1 MSTRIGPAFQRGRRV
16 IQLHGPRSI
25 VPARREGE
33 RLITQGRVSVDG
45 TIVTELG
52 TQVVL
57 GEQVVHVDGKLVELR
72 PVRWIAMY
80 KPSGY
85 LTTRKDDRDRPTVYS
100 LLPDGF
106 GELFYV
112 GRLDRLTE
120 GLLIFTNE
128 GETAHR
134 LLHPSNR
141 IPRRYRAEV
150 KGLAGVVE
158 ARRLERGVAL
168 EDGLAR
174 AEDVRVTTK
183 SPSRQRSGAQITEIH
198 LTLREGRKREV
209 RRMLDALDLRTM
221 RLIRLSFGPIELGSL
236 KPGEW
241 RQLTAEE
248 VNALRAVVGTR
259 DSDGDT

>member
-1 MSTRIGPAFQRGRRV
+1 MTEATPIKQAVRLQKYLSRAGVA
-16 IQLHGPRSI
+16 S
-25 VPARREGE
+25 RREGE
-33 RLITQGRVSVDG
+33 RLITQGRVSIDG
-45 TIVTELG
+45 TVVTELG
-52 TQVVL
+52 TQVVP
-57 GEQVVHVDGKLVELR
+57 GEQVVHVDGKVVELR
-72 PVRWIAMY
+72 PVRWVAMY

-134 LLHPSNR
+134 LLHPSSR

-150 KGLAGVVE
+150 KGAAGVEV

-168 EDGLAR
+168 EDGPAC
-174 AEDVRVTTK
+174 AEDVRVVTK
-183 SPSRQRSGAQITEIH
+183 SPPRRQTGAQITEIH

-209 RRMLDALDLRTM
+209 RRMLDALDLRTL
-221 RLIRLSFGPIELGSL
+221 RLIRLSFGPVELGSL
-236 KPGEW
+236 EPGEW
-241 RQLTAEE
+241 RELTAEE
-248 VNALRAVVGTR
+248 VNALRAAVGTR